1 MKNPKQIA
9 GEKAATYV
17 KSGMT
22 VGLGTGSTAFF
33 AIQKIGQMVKEGLQV
48 KAIATSLQS
57 ERMANEL
64 GIPLATFAEIERIDL
79 TIDGA
84 DEIDK
89 HFQLIK
95 GGGGALL
102 REKIVA
108 DATNYYIIVADES
121 KLVEQLG
128 KFPLPVEIVQ
138 FGFQTTLRQIHQ
150 LGCAVKLRKENSS
163 YFLQITVTTL

>member
-1 MKNPKQIA
+1 
-9 GEKAATYV
+9 
-17 KSGMT
+17 MT
-22 VGLGTGSTAFF
+22 VGLGTGRTAFF
-33 AIQKIGQMVKEGLQV
+33 AIQKIGQMVNEGLQI

-57 ERMANEL
+57 EHMANEL
-64 GIPLATFAEIERIDL
+64 GIPLASFAEIERIDV

-89 HFQLIK
+89 QFQLIK

-121 KLVEQLG
+121 KLVEQL
-128 KFPLPVEIVQ
+128 
-138 FGFQTTLRQIHQ
+138 
-150 LGCAVKLRKENSS
+150 
-163 YFLQITVTTL
+163 